1 MLLALIFHNVNAQ
14 QILKHAWYRMKDKL
28 RVAYKRKQQPYYA
41 CTYRKGFL
49 RSHVTEFRS
58 LDTYRL
64 HLGLR
69 IEGSQ
74 TFVESDVP
82 TGILGFDVL
91 DRRYDTSLKFQEI
104 FACSGTILI

>member
-1 MLLALIFHNVNAQ
+1 MKTQRACVLLALGFRCANAR
-14 QILKHAWYRMKDKL
+14 QILKHAWCHKKDRF
-28 RVAYKRKQQPYYA
+28 RVAYKRMQQLCCV

-74 TFVESDVP
+74 TFVESHVP
-82 TGILGFDVL
+82 TGALGFVVL
-91 DRRYDTSLKFQEI
+91 GR
-104 FACSGTILI
+104 